1 MVSIYKMAVKLTL
14 LLPFQLLPLFASS
27 IALATAD
34 GPDFYRV
41 RDSANGDAL
50 SIHKQASPHA
60 DIVGTI
66 PATASCIKNLGCQG
80 GLSLEEFTRLSTAGR
95 TAANKAHPRWC
106 HIEYQGING
115 WVPGHFLAE
124 GSCD

>member
-1 MVSIYKMAVKLTL
+1 MISSYKKAVRRIL
-14 LLPFQLLPLFASS
+14 LLPLLLLSLLASE

-41 RDSANGDAL
+41 RDSANDNVL
-50 SIHKQASPHA
+50 SIRKQASPHA

-80 GLSLEEFTRLSTAGR
+80 GLSLEEFTRLSPTER
-95 TAANKAHPRWC
+95 TAANEAHPRWC
-106 HIEYQGING
+106 HIEYQGIIG
-115 WVPGHFLAE
+115 WVPGRFLAE
-124 GSCD
+124 GACD